1 MVQTPETG
9 SVPQVESPA
18 CIKQTGAVS
27 AARQWRPVLA
37 RVHQARGGSHG
48 RSVQA
53 DESGDVLSCVRSPGA
68 CSWEPP
74 RRNAKRSASVRR
86 DRGRSRRTLSPA

>member
-1 MVQTPETG
+1 MIQTPETG

-53 DESGDVLSCVRSPGA
+53 DESGDVHS
-68 CSWEPP
+68 
-74 RRNAKRSASVRR
+74 
-86 DRGRSRRTLSPA
+86 